1 MKKYCFVLFAV
12 FSMFAG
18 VVAEEWVPALFRDG
32 NPLHGF
38 SAAED
43 GGICLAPKLSQWA
56 GVSVPINRG
65 GGHYVF
71 TLEILPAKGEQ
82 AGAAFYLVLADGK
95 HRMVSNTVKGGEKA
109 RRITIKYEGNV
120 GVKGL
125 MLKKNNKKQAPS
137 AAFRDLR
144 VKFIA
149 DEVTAV
155 EPQAGEKFTYPMGER
170 RTVTA
175 CEVTSGDKKGTAVDA
190 KQGQYAWNTI
200 LLGKEFPAGKY
211 QLEFEVI
218 VPKDKSATVG
228 LYLAGGKTKVQKS
241 IGQSISGAAAGVRT
255 QKITFTAAQSFS
267 QLVVKKLSKSNVESA
282 GIGDFTITML

>member
-32 NPLHGF
+32 KPLHGF

-95 HRMVSNTVKGGEKA
+95 HRMVFNTVKGGEKA

-125 MLKKNNKKQAPS
+125 MLKKNNKKHFSKTLNTKRSCRKNCNKQ
-137 AAFRDLR
+137 
-144 VKFIA
+144 
-149 DEVTAV
+149 
-155 EPQAGEKFTYPMGER
+155 
-170 RTVTA
+170 
-175 CEVTSGDKKGTAVDA
+175 KKS
-190 KQGQYAWNTI
+190 KKN
-200 LLGKEFPAGKY
+200 
-211 QLEFEVI
+211 
-218 VPKDKSATVG
+218 
-228 LYLAGGKTKVQKS
+228 
-241 IGQSISGAAAGVRT
+241 
-255 QKITFTAAQSFS
+255 SFVVNS
-267 QLVVKKLSKSNVESA
+267 QL
-282 GIGDFTITML
+282 FTIFYFFKKRTRNKNRKNNIKQSQK